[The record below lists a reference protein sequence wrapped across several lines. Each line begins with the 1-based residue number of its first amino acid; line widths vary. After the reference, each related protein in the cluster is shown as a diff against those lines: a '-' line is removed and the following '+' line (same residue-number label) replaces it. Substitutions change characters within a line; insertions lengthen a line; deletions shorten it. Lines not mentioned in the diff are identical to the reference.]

1 MATLVM
7 SASPCRW
14 RAHRSVPAPPRRA
27 TLRVHATSVQPA
39 EPLRLTT
46 PQRVR
51 VRRATAADVAPIAQ
65 LCATCFADA
74 AIELY
79 PPGAEKRSSQ
89 VRVRVRVSSR

>member
-1 MATLVM
+1 
-7 SASPCRW
+7 
-14 RAHRSVPAPPRRA
+14 
-27 TLRVHATSVQPA
+27 
-39 EPLRLTT
+39 LTT